1 MTRPV
6 PPPPPPDRQGAEEA
20 AAGHPPAFN
29 VPPAT
34 LGLAAILIAV
44 FAALRLAPE
53 AVLMAAVFDYGFVP
67 LRFLWALDGE
77 APLMAAI
84 LPLVTYM
91 FIHVDLL
98 HLAVNVGFL
107 IAFGSPV
114 ERRYGWIAFAAVFL
128 VSGIIGGLFELV
140 PLTASAAEVAPSIGA
155 SGGIF
160 GLMGVALAA
169 GLGDSRFRLRT
180 GRIIVALFVVNIV
193 IGLLSEAGLTGGYRI
208 GWQAHAGGFIVGLA
222 IGWALRRRTPPA
234 TPAT

>member
-1 MTRPV
+1 MTKPH
-6 PPPPPPDRQGAEEA
+6 PPQPSPTGKDGTDAPG
-20 AAGHPPAFN
+20 GHPPAFN

-34 LGLAAILIAV
+34 LGLAVLLIAV

-77 APLMAAI
+77 APLMAGI

-91 FIHVDLL
+91 FIHVDTL

-114 ERRYGWIAFAAVFL
+114 ERRYGWTAFAAVFL
-128 VSGIIGGLFELV
+128 ASGIVGGLFELI
-140 PLTASAAEVAPSIGA
+140 PLTGSAAQAAPSIGA

-169 GLGDSRFRLRT
+169 GLGDPRFRLRT

-193 IGLLSEAGLTGGYRI
+193 IGLMSEAGLTGGYRI
-208 GWQAHAGGFIVGLA
+208 GWQAHAGGFIVGIA
-222 IGWALRRRTPPA
+222 IGWMLRWRDLRHG
-234 TPAT
+234 